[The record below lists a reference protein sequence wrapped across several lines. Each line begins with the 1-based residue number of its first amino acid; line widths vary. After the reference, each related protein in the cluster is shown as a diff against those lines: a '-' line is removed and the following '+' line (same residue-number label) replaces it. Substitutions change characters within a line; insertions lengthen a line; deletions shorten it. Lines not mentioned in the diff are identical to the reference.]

1 MAVGKAGDDSDY
13 DACNQGTYHVG
24 GGICADVAVPQA
36 VAQALDDRVA
46 AAGHEDNELA
56 DPLTAWCA
64 ENDLHEDGEEQPC
77 PQQPEAPC
85 FDAEHGL
92 LLHLVKL
99 IFLAVQ

>member
-1 MAVGKAGDDSDY
+1 MGDCNTDNDGDY
-13 DACNQGTYHVG
+13 DTAQQREQCIG
-24 GGICADVAVPQA
+24 GSICADVAVPQA
-36 VAQALDDRVA
+36 VAQALDDGVA
-46 AAGHEDNELA
+46 AAGHEDHELA

-85 FDAEHGL
+85 FDAAHGL